1 MISEQEHDAAVQR
14 GEEMYR
20 TLPHPIAV
28 RYNSAARVVEVDLN
42 WGYSIQFPPER
53 SQDLANAT
61 DEQLSHVEVAGV
73 WGIYFP
79 EIDADL
85 WVPHLVGGR
94 FGNDR
99 WEEAWRAA
107 HVREEQMCVSP
118 EADRSEAA

>member
-1 MISEQEHDAAVQR
+1 MISEQEHDAAVQL

-28 RYNSAARVVEVDLN
+28 RYNSVARLVEVDLN
-42 WGYSIQFPPER
+42 WGYSITFPPER
-53 SQDLANAT
+53 AQDLASAT
-61 DEQLSHVEVAGV
+61 DEQLLHVEVAGV

-85 WVPHLVGGR
+85 WVPHLVSGR

-99 WEEAWRAA
+99 WEEAWHRAQM
-107 HVREEQMCVSP
+107 REGQMHVSP
-118 EADRSEAA
+118 ESNISEAA